1 MPNLKSKKMKTKKQF
16 SPEDIKAFKPESK
29 VGLLATVNETGL
41 PHVTLITT
49 LQANGPEEIVWGQFT
64 EGKSKENVL
73 KNPKTGFLI
82 MTLDKKLWRGKALW
96 RESKKEGPEYVYFN
110 KLPMWRYNAYFGLH
124 TIHYMDLVETTE
136 KASLPLA
143 GIVLSALLTKF
154 SKTAAKTGKAKNV
167 MNDWTVKLLNKLD
180 TLKFLSY
187 VAEDGFP
194 VIIPLLQCQ
203 AADSHRLVFHPG
215 TYSDELLSI
224 KEGTAVA
231 VFGLT
236 LAMQDVLV
244 RGKFQG
250 FKRMQGVKLGR
261 VDIDWVYNSM
271 PPLAGQIYP
280 PVEIKAVEAFRS

>member
-1 MPNLKSKKMKTKKQF
+1 MKTKKQF

-41 PHVTLITT
+41 PHITLITT
-49 LQANGPEEIVWGQFT
+49 LQANSQKEVVWGQFT

-136 KASLPLA
+136 KASLPIA

-154 SKTAAKTGKAKNV
+154 SKAAAKTQKAERV

-187 VAEDGFP
+187 VAADGFP

-215 TYSDELLSI
+215 TYADELLSI
-224 KEGTAVA
+224 KAGTEVA

-244 RGKFQG
+244 RGKFTG
-250 FKRMQGVKLGR
+250 FKKYQAVKLGS

-271 PPLAGQIYP
+271 PPLVGQIYP
-280 PVEIKAVEAFRS
+280 PVRIGAVEEFSA